1 MLIVFIKNKGRLD
14 EQKCSISNVTWTK
27 INTTDVRKLIKY
39 SGEKNK
45 KTFFMLCKQGNKK
58 HLTFQCF
65 IKINLKMFQRW
76 QNIFEESIT
85 KYFKNCSMCK

>member
-45 KTFFMLCKQGNKK
+45 KTFFILCKQGNKK
-58 HLTFQCF
+58 TF
-65 IKINLKMFQRW
+65 
-76 QNIFEESIT
+76 NISVLHKNKFENVPKVT
-85 KYFKNCSMCK
+85 KYLRRKYNKIF